1 MVDVGDFRQYQQ
13 RVPYELLSGLA
24 NCLLN
29 ETIFKIVEG
38 LTEIQQ
44 VTEKQLL
51 QGRLQLLQ
59 KHRTEKEA
67 IPEGTEGRD
76 EVIQKQAEELKKA
89 DMSLILQV
97 NAVVI
102 FLIQGISLINLLIKK
117 TI

>member
-1 MVDVGDFRQYQQ
+1 MFCSQYQQ
-13 RVPYELLSGLA
+13 RIPYELLSGLA

-59 KHRTEKEA
+59 KHRAEKESLV
-67 IPEGTEGRD
+67 GTEGREEILKRQAD
-76 EVIQKQAEELKKA
+76 ELKQA
-89 DMSLILQV
+89 DMNLILQV
-97 NAVVI
+97 NFQSKQFCGYH
-102 FLIQGISLINLLIKK
+102 FLYYDFIWYSWIN
-117 TI
+117 